1 MNTLLDFLKAID
13 YKITDCTD
21 YNWDCYGDGIRSMDS
36 YNLGLNECSALFAK
50 NGGQIRELTMHDYNN
65 NRSYRWTDPKFEQ
78 ARKAEALSIGVN
90 DNVAYDGVEFI
101 ELEVIEDM
109 LEKMTAVSRGEEYD
123 TRIMIPLDMT
133 DKEFLEVARAA
144 HALDITINAFFTM
157 AIEEAIRK
165 VGRVV

>member
-13 YKITDCTD
+13 YNITDSSD
-21 YNWDCYGDGIRSMDS
+21 YNWECYGDGIRCIDS
-36 YNLGLNECSALFAK
+36 YNVGLTECSAMFTK
-50 NGGQIRELTMHDYNN
+50 NGGELRELTMHDFEAR
-65 NRSYRWTDPKFEQ
+65 RSYRWTDPQFTQ
-78 ARKAEALSIGVN
+78 ARKAEANSIKVD
-90 DNVAYDGVEFI
+90 DNIAYDEVEFI
-101 ELEVIEDM
+101 ELEMIEDM

-165 VGRVV
+165 VGRAV

>member
-1 MNTLLDFLKAID
+1 MNTLIDFLKAID
-13 YKITDCTD
+13 YKITDCSD
-21 YNWDCYGDGIRSMDS
+21 YCWDCYGDGIRSMDS
-36 YNLGLNECSALFAK
+36 YNLRLSECSAIFTK
-50 NGGQIRELTMHDYNN
+50 NGGKIRELTMHDYKNR
-65 NRSYRWTDPKFEQ
+65 RSYRWTDPKFEQ
-78 ARKAEALSIGVN
+78 ARKDEALAIGAA

-144 HALDITINAFFTM
+144 HALDITINAFFAM
-157 AIEEAIRK
+157 AIKEALCL
-165 VGRVV
+165 V

>member
-21 YNWDCYGDGIRSMDS
+21 YNWDCYGDGIRCIDS
-36 YNLGLNECSALFAK
+36 YNVGLTECSAMFTK
-50 NGGQIRELTMHDYNN
+50 NGGTIRELTMHDFEAR
-65 NRSYRWTDPKFEQ
+65 RSYRWTDPQFTQ
-78 ARKAEALSIGVN
+78 ARKDKALSLKID
-90 DNVAYDGVEFI
+90 DNVAYYGVTFI
-101 ELEVIEDM
+101 ELEMIEDM
-109 LEKMTAVSRGEEYD
+109 LEKMEAVSRGEEYD

-133 DKEFLEVARAA
+133 EQEFLEVARAA

-165 VGRVV
+165 VGRAV